1 MSQIPLAVRLS
12 DHAEFD
18 NYVAGPNAAAVAA
31 VERLARQPDDPA
43 LWVWGAPSTG
53 KSHLLQAACAAA
65 GRGGMAAAY
74 LPLATW
80 QDTGPGVLEGWD
92 SEALLCVD
100 DVDAVAGDAAWEA
113 ALFTLFNAVT
123 ARRASLLF
131 AASAA
136 PGACGFALPDLVSRL
151 SYGAVFRLELLDED
165 ERMRALALRC
175 RRRGLELPDKTAL
188 WLTRHYRRDLGS
200 LFELLERLDVESMVA
215 KRPLTVPFV
224 RGVLDRAGAANA
236 EHEGTKHR
244 ER

>member
-1 MSQIPLAVRLS
+1 MGQIPLAVRLS

-18 NYVAGPNAAAVAA
+18 NYVAGPNAAALAA
-31 VERLARQPDDPA
+31 VARLASEPDAPA

-53 KSHLLQAACAAA
+53 KTHLLQAACAAA
-65 GRGGMAAAY
+65 GRAGLAAAY

-80 QDTGPGVLEGWD
+80 KDAGPGVLEGWD
-92 SEALLCVD
+92 SETLLCVD

-123 ARRASLLF
+123 ARRGTLLF
-131 AASAA
+131 SASAA
-136 PGACGFALPDLVSRL
+136 PGTGGFTLPDLVSRL
-151 SYGAVFRLELLDED
+151 SSGAVFRLEVLDED

-200 LFELLERLDVESMVA
+200 LFELLERLDEESMVA
-215 KRPLTVPFV
+215 KRPLTVHFV
-224 RGVLDRAGAANA
+224 RGVLNRSGAADA
-236 EHEGTKHR
+236 ENERSEHR
-244 ER
+244 E